1 MDRPGGARL
10 AALAEFSS
18 GAVMLVNGDAVIEWA
33 SPSTHDVLG
42 YRSDV
47 LVGTRARDLIVP
59 EDLAAWQAI
68 TEQALEQPGVPVT
81 ATVRCRRGDGTTCW
95 TLGVLRNLLN
105 EPRVG
110 GLLLSFTDITSAR
123 EIDALLQDSED
134 RFRQFFEGAADVM
147 FETDDEGYFR
157 FVNPATTR
165 LFGYDA
171 HEILGRRFTEFIRD
185 DHRRRI
191 FEHYRNQSDRREPA
205 SYVEFPALAK
215 TGAEIWVGQ
224 TAWLVVDARGRF
236 RGMRAVA
243 RDITDRLRLDER
255 LRDAQKM
262 EAVGRLAGG
271 IAHDFNNLLAAIR
284 GNAELMTQR
293 IRGDAL
299 LAAEVEEI
307 LHAADRAATLTRQLL
322 AFSRK
327 QEVTAARVNL
337 NELVDN
343 VTRMA
348 RRLIGPNVQLE
359 VRPGSTLRPVFA
371 DPSQLEQMLLNL
383 ILNARDALPD
393 GGLVVIRTTNVT
405 IREGSAEAVSTGLQ
419 AGRYVLLQV
428 SDDGVGMDQA
438 TQARIFEPFFT
449 TKEPGRG
456 TGLGL
461 ATVYG
466 SVRQMG
472 GAVSVKSARNRGAT
486 FSIHIPAAAADE
498 SGSTR
503 RSASQEV

>member
-1 MDRPGGARL
+1 MDRPEGARL

-18 GAVMLVNGDAVIEWA
+18 NAVMLVDGDAVIAWA
-33 SPSTHDVLG
+33 SPSTRDVLG
-42 YRSDV
+42 YASDV

-59 EDLAAWQAI
+59 EDLEAWHAI
-68 TEQALEQPGVPVT
+68 IEQSLEQPGAAVGG
-81 ATVRCRRGDGTTCW
+81 TVRCRHGDGSARW
-95 TLGVLRNLLN
+95 VLGVVRNLLN
-105 EPRVG
+105 EPRVA
-110 GLLLSFTDITSAR
+110 GLLLSFTDVTPSR
-123 EIDALLQDSED
+123 EIEAALQDSED

-147 FETDDEGYFR
+147 FETDEEGYFR
-157 FVNPATTR
+157 LVNPAATR

-191 FEHYRNQSDRREPA
+191 FDHYRNQADRREPA

-215 TGAEIWVGQ
+215 NRAEIWVGQ
-224 TAWLVVDARGRF
+224 NAWLVVDALGRF

-284 GNAELMTQR
+284 GNAELMAHR
-293 IRGDAL
+293 IPGDAL
-299 LAAEVEEI
+299 LAAELNEI

-348 RRLIGPNVQLE
+348 RRLIGPNVQLQ
-359 VRPGSTLRPVFA
+359 VRPGSTLRPIFA

-393 GGLVVIRTTNVT
+393 GGRVVVRTTNVT
-405 IREGSAEAVSTGLQ
+405 IRDGSAEAVNTGLP
-419 AGRYVLLQV
+419 AGRYVRLQV

-466 SVRQMG
+466 TVRQMG

-498 SGSTR
+498 TGSTR
-503 RSASQEV
+503 RSAQQEV

>member
-1 MDRPGGARL
+1 MDKPGGARL

-18 GAVMLVNGDAVIEWA
+18 EAVLLVDGDAVIEWA
-33 SPSTHDVLG
+33 SPSTRDVLG
-42 YRSDV
+42 YVSDA
-47 LVGTRARDLIVP
+47 LVGTRAHDLIVP
-59 EDLAAWQAI
+59 EDRGAWHALI
-68 TEQALEQPGVPVT
+68 EQSLGQPGLAVGG
-81 ATVRCRRGDGTTCW
+81 TVRCRHGGGSTRW
-95 TLGVLRNLLN
+95 TLGVVRNLLK
-105 EPRVG
+105 EPRVR
-110 GLLLSFTDITSAR
+110 GLVLSFTDVTPSR
-123 EIDALLQDSED
+123 EIEAALQDSED

-157 FVNPATTR
+157 FVNPAATR

-171 HEILGRRFTEFIRD
+171 QEILGRRFTEFIRD

-191 FEHYRNQSDRREPA
+191 FDHYRNQADRREPA

-215 TGAEIWVGQ
+215 SGDEIWVGQ
-224 TAWLVVDARGRF
+224 NAWLVVDAGGRF
-236 RGMRAVA
+236 RGMRAIA
-243 RDITDRLRLDER
+243 RDINDRLRLDER

-271 IAHDFNNLLAAIR
+271 IAHDFNNLLTAIR
-284 GNAELMTQR
+284 GNAELITQR
-293 IRGDAL
+293 SRGDAL
-299 LAAEVEEI
+299 LSAELDAI

-327 QEVTAARVNL
+327 QEVTASRVNL

-348 RRLIGPNVQLE
+348 SRVIGPNVQLE
-359 VRPGSTLRPVFA
+359 VRTGSTLRPVFA

-393 GGLVVIRTTNVT
+393 GGRVVIRTTNVT
-405 IREGSAEAVSTGLQ
+405 IREGSAEAVNTGLP

-428 SDDGVGMDQA
+428 SDDGVGMDRA

-466 SVRQMG
+466 TVRQMG

-498 SGSTR
+498 SGTR
-503 RSASQEV
+503 RSAQQEV